1 VISETDVDRALA
13 RTLGTRFKLGMFDP
27 PEEVPFTS
35 IGMDVVA
42 CDAHRQL
49 SYRAAAESVV
59 LLKNKDNILPIKP
72 SARKIFVTGPTAA
85 SMDALLGNYCGLN
98 DRMTTLLEGITGRI
112 PEGMGLGYHLGALL
126 KHPRETKETWAPFVA
141 QSADVSIVCV
151 GITPQL
157 EGEEGAALLTPLNGD
172 REDISL
178 PASQVNYIKEL
189 AIHSAKIVLVVTGG
203 SPIALGE
210 VMDLVDAIL
219 FVWYPGMEGGRAV
232 ADVLF
237 GDIAPAGKLP
247 LTFPKSLDQLPPF
260 DDYSM
265 NGRTYRYM
273 TEEPLYPF
281 GFGLSY
287 TTFAYR
293 DLQIKSPGSSGF
305 DAAVTVENTGAVAA
319 DEVVQFYLKALDSKL
334 PAPLSQL
341 IGFQRI
347 HLEPGQSQTVSVTVK
362 PEMLMLFDEHGR
374 QVFQPGK
381 FRLTAGSCS
390 PGERGLTLGA
400 AAPVSVEVEIL

>member
-1 VISETDVDRALA
+1 
-13 RTLGTRFKLGMFDP
+13 MFDP
-27 PEEVPFTS
+27 AEDVPFAS

-49 SYRAAAESVV
+49 AYRAAAESVV
-59 LLKNKDNILPIKP
+59 LLKNKNNILPIKP
-72 SARKIFVTGPTAA
+72 SARKIFVTGPTAT
-85 SMDALLGNYCGLN
+85 SMEALLGNYCGLN
-98 DRMTTLLEGITGRI
+98 DRMITLLEGITGRV
-112 PEGMGLGYHLGALL
+112 PEGMGIGYHLGTLL
-126 KHPRETKETWAPFVA
+126 KHPRETKEIWAPFVA

-151 GITPQL
+151 GSTPDL

-172 REDISL
+172 RESISL

-203 SPIALGE
+203 SPIALGDVE
-210 VMDLVDAIL
+210 DMVDAIL

-237 GDIAPAGKLP
+237 GDIAPGGKLP

-293 DLQIKSPGSSGF
+293 DLQITSPGSSGF
-305 DAAVTVENTGAVAA
+305 DAAVTVENTGTVAA
-319 DEVVQFYLKALDSKL
+319 DEVVQFYLSALDSKL

-347 HLEPGQSQTVSVTVK
+347 HLEAGQSQTVRITVK
-362 PEMLMLFDEHGR
+362 PEMLMLFDENGR

-390 PGERGLTLGA
+390 PGARGTG
-400 AAPVSVEVEIL
+400 PRRGGTGQR

>member
-1 VISETDVDRALA
+1 
-13 RTLGTRFKLGMFDP
+13 
-27 PEEVPFTS
+27 
-35 IGMDVVA
+35 
-42 CDAHRQL
+42 
-49 SYRAAAESVV
+49 
-59 LLKNKDNILPIKP
+59 
-72 SARKIFVTGPTAA
+72 
-85 SMDALLGNYCGLN
+85 
-98 DRMTTLLEGITGRI
+98 
-112 PEGMGLGYHLGALL
+112 
-126 KHPRETKETWAPFVA
+126 
-141 QSADVSIVCV
+141 
-151 GITPQL
+151 
-157 EGEEGAALLTPLNGD
+157 
-172 REDISL
+172 
-178 PASQVNYIKEL
+178 
-189 AIHSAKIVLVVTGG
+189 
-203 SPIALGE
+203 
-210 VMDLVDAIL
+210 VDAIL

-265 NGRTYRYM
+265 TGRTYRYM

-293 DLQIKSPGSSGF
+293 DLQMTSPDSSGF
-305 DAAVTVENTGAVAA
+305 DAAVTVENTGAVAG
-319 DEVVQFYLKALDSKL
+319 DEVVQFYLSALDSKL

-347 HLEPGQSQTVSVTVK
+347 HLKPGQSQTVTTTVK
-362 PEMLMLFDEHGR
+362 PEMLMLFDEKGR